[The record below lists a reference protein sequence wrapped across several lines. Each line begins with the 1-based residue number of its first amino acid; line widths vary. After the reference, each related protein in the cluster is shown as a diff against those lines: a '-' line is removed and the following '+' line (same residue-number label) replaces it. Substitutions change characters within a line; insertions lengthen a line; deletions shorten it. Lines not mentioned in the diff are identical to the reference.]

1 MAKGIDING
10 TLRGKR
16 GGIVY
21 YRANGEQLS
30 RPRVT
35 PRNPKSAKQ
44 AVQRMVLAG
53 ASKLA
58 AAYRPIINHSSQ
70 GLPVGEKQVNA
81 FRARTMTQLRQAAAV
96 YFGGEASETILADFP
111 LKGST
116 STGFINGLQIS
127 KGSLSLNE
135 FLPGPADEVYLR
147 LTEAVRLGVLED
159 PIETEA
165 DYEAAL
171 ACLGLAPGDQLTLVL
186 HSIDKSSPVAQFT
199 YGDGYQENDYQDIVR
214 FARVT
219 FAPSLP
225 SPGSSLLMPIGIQS
239 AQVVFNDE
247 FIVDSQGTFPVM
259 KLGEVSG
266 KSYLIMYTDLDDE
279 VIACGLIRSQK
290 QDNGEFKFSSA
301 SMKAYTSNFDS
312 NNAYPTYLSYMAGAS
327 KVEVGDTLYL
337 QNAVAQPN

>member
-81 FRARTMTQLRQAAAV
+81 FRARTMTQLRNAAAI

-127 KGSLSLNE
+127 KGSLTLNE
-135 FLPGPADEVYLR
+135 FLPGPEDEVYLR
-147 LTEAVRLGVLED
+147 LSEGAQFSALTREADTL
-159 PIETEA
+159 A

-171 ACLGLAPGDQLTLVL
+171 AALGLVPGDQLTLVL
-186 HSIDKSSPVAQFT
+186 HSIDKSSPVATFA
-199 YGDGYQENDYQDIVR
+199 YGDGYLENDFQDIVR

-219 FAPSLP
+219 FSPSFVQGEP
-225 SPGSSLLMPIGIQS
+225 LLIMVDGM
-239 AQVVFNDE
+239 ATFNPE
-247 FIVDSQGTFPVM
+247 IIVDSQGAFPPM
-259 KLGEVSG
+259 EEGAISG
-266 KSYLIMYTDLDDE
+266 KQCLVMYTGLSDE
-279 VIACGLIRSQK
+279 IIACGLIRSQK
-290 QDNGEFKFSSA
+290 QECGDFKYSTT
-301 SMKAYTSNFDS
+301 SMKAFTSNFDS